1 MCWSRTVLCLL
12 LGAALI
18 ACGDAEL
25 LPDAGVS
32 ADVMLAVDL
41 GVVADA
47 GPTDQGS
54 ADVGPTD
61 VGLTPLDAE
70 PMVVE
75 FAPCRFL
82 AGQDDPR
89 PECGRMQVPLRWDQ
103 PQGPNIEVFVKRV
116 PATAPA
122 GRSLW
127 ILTGGPGQSGI
138 GGESIAR
145 VLTAEDPGLT
155 VYLPDHRGTG
165 SSTRLF
171 CREGESLTSPGGRQ
185 VTEAEWPACREALV
199 AEWGEGLAGFSTTG
213 AARDVEAWIE
223 ATRTPGEAVFV
234 LGVSYGT
241 YLANR
246 YLQVAPDQ
254 ATGVIF
260 DAVCP
265 PGGCFLADQDINE
278 DDVAQQFFA
287 ICATDPTC
295 SARLG
300 SDPWAKFGEV
310 KDRLANGHCR
320 MGLGSPQSNADNLR
334 ALSGVMMMNAVIRR
348 ALPAVIHRLDRCS
361 PADRSAIA
369 HLYGAL
375 FSPPPEGAFDPYAGW
390 SWALGINI
398 MSSEIWSPIPL
409 DRATMETRWAQTR
422 SCRGVSRQAWWQV
435 DGWPRYQE
443 PLAGQ
448 YAETSLPLLILNAD
462 LDPATRIELARPYG
476 QHYNGP
482 HQHFVEISSSS
493 HGTIGQGPLRGNQS
507 NTCGR
512 VLLHQFLEDPEGELD
527 TSCVTETIPT
537 GFTLSATTTRV
548 LFGTTNLW
556 D

>member
-1 MCWSRTVLCLL
+1 MRWSTTLICTL
-12 LGAALI
+12 LGSTFI
-18 ACGDAEL
+18 ACGEAEP
-25 LPDAGVS
+25 LPDAGLS
-32 ADVMLAVDL
+32 ADVPVVDL
-41 GVVADA
+41 GVAEDA
-47 GPTDQGS
+47 GPNDQGV
-54 ADVGPTD
+54 ADLGPADLGST
-61 VGLTPLDAE
+61 TPDAE
-70 PMVVE
+70 PRSVE
-75 FAPCRFL
+75 WAPCRFL

-89 PECGRMQVPLRWDQ
+89 PECGRMQVPLHWDQ
-103 PQGPNIEVFVKRV
+103 PQGRSIEVFVKRV

-138 GGESIAR
+138 GGEGIAWA
-145 VLTAEDPGLT
+145 LTREDPGLT

-165 SSTRLF
+165 SSTRLL
-171 CREGESLTSPGGRQ
+171 CREQEGLTSPGGKQ
-185 VTEAEWPACREALV
+185 ITTAEWPACLEATV
-199 AEWGEGLAGFSTTG
+199 AEWGNDLAGFSTTG

-223 ATRTPGEAVFV
+223 ATRTPGESVFV

-246 YLQVAPDQ
+246 YLQVAPEQ

-278 DDVAQQFFA
+278 DDVAEQLFA
-287 ICATDPTC
+287 VCAADPTC

-300 SDPWAKFGEV
+300 PDPWAKFGEV
-310 KDRLANGHCR
+310 VERLANGHCR
-320 MGLGSPQSNADNLR
+320 MGLGSPQSNVDNLR
-334 ALSGVMMMNAVIRR
+334 ALSGTMMMSAVLRR
-348 ALPAVIHRLDRCS
+348 SLPAVIHRMDRCNA
-361 PADRSAIA
+361 ADRQAIS

-375 FSPPPEGAFDPYAGW
+375 FSPPEPGAFDGTAGW
-390 SWALGINI
+390 SWPLTINI
-398 MSSEIWSPIPL
+398 MSSELWSSIEL
-409 DRATMETRWAQTR
+409 DQATMEARFAQTR
-422 SCRGVSRQAWWQV
+422 SCRGVSRLLWWPV
-435 DGWPRYQE
+435 THWPRYQE

-448 YAETSLPLLILNAD
+448 YGATTRPLLILNAD

-476 QHYNGP
+476 QHYTGP
-482 HQHFVEISSSS
+482 HQHFVEVSSSS
-493 HGTIGQGPLRGNQS
+493 HGTIGQGPLRSNQS

-527 TSCVTETIPT
+527 TSCLADTIPT